1 LHRKRSTP
9 FCIQFHAP
17 ASKDCNLQDHAGVV
31 VMKAAVVPA
40 VNGKWEVKQW
50 PTPKAGPNQVVMKIH
65 ASGLCY
71 TDVHITHGVVP
82 TQFPR
87 VLGHEPVGEIVE
99 VGSGVTSRKVGD
111 RVGVGWVQ
119 KGDGTCEWC
128 LRGKKERCAHPIS
141 TGIGLQGSHAEY
153 MLADADATMPLP
165 AALSYE
171 QAAPI
176 FCAGYTVWSGLR
188 LADPKPHERIAV
200 VGIGGLGHLALQY
213 SKASGFETI
222 AVTKS
227 KDKEKMIRDMGA
239 DEVVENGEKL
249 LAAGGAD
256 VLLATSNSW
265 SATAEAAKGMR
276 PDGRIILMGV
286 GNEPL
291 NYTPELMFKRVHL
304 IGSSQNGPEYLYE
317 ALDIAA
323 KGKVKVVE
331 EIYKLDDITKAYDR
345 VAEGKVRFR
354 AVITMN

>member
-1 LHRKRSTP
+1 
-9 FCIQFHAP
+9 
-17 ASKDCNLQDHAGVV
+17 
-31 VMKAAVVPA
+31 MKAAVVPS
-40 VNGKWEVKQW
+40 VNGKWEVKEWQ
-50 PTPKAGPNQVVMKIH
+50 TPKAGPNQVVIQIH

-71 TDVHITHGVVP
+71 TDVHITHGVIP

-87 VLGHEPVGEIVE
+87 VLGHEPAGEIVE
-99 VGSGVTSRKVGD
+99 IGPGVTSRVVGD
-111 RVGVGWVQ
+111 RVGVGWHQ
-119 KGDGTCEWC
+119 KGCRRCEWC
-128 LRGKKERCAHPIS
+128 LRGRKELCPNAIT

-153 MLADADATMPLP
+153 MLAYADATMPIP
-165 AALSYE
+165 DALGYE

-213 SKASGFETI
+213 SKASGFDTI
-222 AVTKS
+222 AVTQS
-227 KDKEKMIRDMGA
+227 KDKGKMIRDLGA

-249 LAAGGAD
+249 MAAGGAD
-256 VLLATSNSW
+256 VLLATSTSW

-276 PDGRIILMGV
+276 PNGRIILMGV
-286 GNEPL
+286 GPEPL
-291 NYTPELMFKRVHL
+291 GYNPELMFKRVAL

-317 ALDIAA
+317 ALDYAA

-331 EIYKLDDITKAYDR
+331 EIYKLDEIGKAYDR
-345 VAEGKVRFR
+345 VADGKVRFR

>member
-1 LHRKRSTP
+1 
-9 FCIQFHAP
+9 
-17 ASKDCNLQDHAGVV
+17 
-31 VMKAAVVPA
+31 MKAAVVPA

-50 PTPKAGPNQVVMKIH
+50 ETPKAGPNQVVMKIH

-71 TDVHITHGVVP
+71 TDVHITHGMLP
-82 TQFPR
+82 TKFPR

-99 VGSGVTSRKVGD
+99 VGPGVTSRKVGD

-128 LRGKKERCAHPIS
+128 LRGKKELCQNPIS
-141 TGIGLQGSHAEY
+141 TGITLQGSHAEY
-153 MLADADATMPLP
+153 MLAYADATMPLP
-165 AALSYE
+165 AAISYE

-200 VGIGGLGHLALQY
+200 VGVGGLGHLALQY

-239 DEVVENGEKL
+239 DEIVESGEKL
-249 LAAGGAD
+249 RAAGGAD

-291 NYTPELMFKRVHL
+291 NYTPELMFKRVRL

-323 KGKVKVVE
+323 KGKIKVME
-331 EIYKLDDITKAYDR
+331 EIYKLDDIAKAYDR